1 MIDTS
6 NLLQRHDQNSNS
18 QPLINTGTQPE
29 SSSTASAAATS
40 AQSGT
45 GNTLDM
51 YQAQTLLVLINNQLA
66 MFRMRLQEGDQKE
79 KNRNDWYL
87 IATVLDRFCLICY
100 TVIMLLGLFIVLI

>member
-1 MIDTS
+1 VIDTS
-6 NLLQRHDQNSNS
+6 NLIQRHEQNSNN
-18 QPLINTGTQPE
+18 QPLVNTGTQSE
-29 SSSTASAAATS
+29 STNSTAS

-45 GNTLDM
+45 GNSLDM

-66 MFRMRLQEGDQKE
+66 MFRMRLQEGDHKE